1 MKLQETF
8 SSPESRVPR
17 AVMFIDLANSTEMKE
32 SHTEATWLTTLGWF
46 YDLIATKVG
55 SEYGGNIIK
64 YTGDGAMIIFDTDHV
79 AEAINAAIALQEAI
93 REARHNHEVDCYATI
108 GIATG
113 RTVRFRHFQG
123 QEDYVDA
130 VVDLAARL
138 CSAAS
143 SQAILVDTDTI
154 THANMGK
161 VVSQIGRL
169 SSPPRSAQQYA
180 GDAHTFEA
188 KGFKN
193 LVKYHQIFWADH
205 TYGLKPEFVENN
217 IRREVP
223 EAPSSHY
230 SPPSPP
236 PRTPSM
242 DEYLQEVSSLW
253 QRSERQEALDLC
265 LKLSKAGSSEAD
277 DLIFQMSQVLIN
289 EALPKDDK
297 DTLNTAFELLKYAAS
312 EGHQGARDMMRT
324 LRQ

>member
-193 LVKYHQIFWADH
+193 LVKYNQIFGQI
-205 TYGLKPEFVENN
+205 T
-217 IRREVP
+217 R
-223 EAPSSHY
+223 
-230 SPPSPP
+230 
-236 PRTPSM
+236 M
-242 DEYLQEVSSLW
+242 DSNLNSWKTIYVV
-253 QRSERQEALDLC
+253 RC
-265 LKLSKAGSSEAD
+265 LKHRLRTILHLRLLLGPHPWTNIYKKSHLYGS
-277 DLIFQMSQVLIN
+277 VV
-289 EALPKDDK
+289 
-297 DTLNTAFELLKYAAS
+297 
-312 EGHQGARDMMRT
+312 RDRK
-324 LRQ
+324 L